1 MPYPEGFLDRDER
14 FPALHELLDSYADA
28 GYCFTDTPEEPGA
41 ALQAYVRQA
50 MRTSGTLDAV
60 IAEIDDLLQVGLF
73 SDEVADDVDLLPH
86 INPRAGHTV
95 EQCLATIR
103 SHLDRI
109 RCGGAYEKSAVP
121 QTDWE
126 WTKRFPEIWTL
137 LGAHFNQEFSRF
149 YASHQEA
156 LDDHLSLNDE
166 ESLNELVK
174 ELEYFLSVIKTDA
187 ELERAA
193 DTLGLQVY
201 PPAGVPLRQ
210 WLTDMQ
216 GTIKDHLRTDAS

>member
-1 MPYPEGFLDRDER
+1 MYGRPCER
-14 FPALHELLDSYADA
+14 
-28 GYCFTDTPEEPGA
+28 
-41 ALQAYVRQA
+41 
-50 MRTSGTLDAV
+50 SGTLDAV
-60 IAEIDDLLQVGLF
+60 IAEIDDLMQVGLF
-73 SDEVADDVDLLPH
+73 SEEIADDVDLLPH
-86 INPRAGHTV
+86 INPPAGHTV

-109 RCGGAYEKSAVP
+109 RNGGAYEKSAVP

-126 WTKRFPEIWTL
+126 WTKQFPETWTL

-149 YASHQEA
+149 YTSHREA

-174 ELEYFLSVIKTDA
+174 ELEYFLSVIQSDA

-193 DTLGLQVY
+193 DILGLQVY
-201 PPAGVPLRQ
+201 PPKGVPLRQ
-210 WLTDMQ
+210 WLTEMQ
-216 GTIKDHLRTDAS
+216 GSIKDHLRTHAS